1 MIIIMIYE
9 VLYAHTLQ
17 IKYLWQ
23 GFKDVKLQKPEIH
36 MMAFVALDQYLP
48 YAGIDKE
55 ESSTKFPGLK
65 EMERFSGSLSD
76 YENNFQNACKNKHEI
91 SRFC

>member
-1 MIIIMIYE
+1 MIYE

-36 MMAFVALDQYLP
+36 MMAFVALD
-48 YAGIDKE
+48 
-55 ESSTKFPGLK
+55 
-65 EMERFSGSLSD
+65 
-76 YENNFQNACKNKHEI
+76 
-91 SRFC
+91 